1 MIKAQLEVPGLVRLL
16 ASDVQGSTN
25 LNGKGGLSNTSVS
38 QHHQLVQRHFSS
50 HGGQLE
56 LRTDEDKKTKDNQAR
71 EVSMCIAI
79 QFADDVPIIIS
90 GERGGRV
97 EIARRGKKGVEVAHV
112 PGGGG
117 RKRKAGAS
125 TQFTATPNCC
135 WKNDAKGGGGIEREK
150 KGGKVEQRN

>member
-1 MIKAQLEVPGLVRLL
+1 M
-16 ASDVQGSTN
+16 
-25 LNGKGGLSNTSVS
+25 
-38 QHHQLVQRHFSS
+38 
-50 HGGQLE
+50 
-56 LRTDEDKKTKDNQAR
+56 RTDEDKKTKDNQAR